1 MNPTIIFHIGLEKT
15 GTDSFQHF
23 CKANRRALLEQSVL
37 YPTKSLAFA
46 EQSHGPLV
54 ACYLPYRDLSVAPG
68 RARADVLAS
77 LHAEIARAKP
87 KTALISAEHF
97 SSRFREA
104 EIEQLARDF
113 ADYPCQIAVVVR
125 EHGARIRSAY
135 AQTILAGRTPSFED
149 YCDEVLDPE
158 HRYVRYRATIE
169 PWDRVFGRA
178 AMRVLSLAPGTNAV
192 DMLCKTLIPQAA
204 MRTDMAYWENRSLG
218 ASAVEALRQVN
229 LALPAHEPQRR
240 DLMGRLK
247 WLLLRLARLRIRAL
261 IARAAGDRPQGR
273 FRMSERNRAQLEEI
287 ARADRQWLNA
297 SYGVE
302 LDAPGADTAPPP
314 DEALAKALA
323 DQVQARLWVRLLMA
337 MR

>member
-23 CKANRRALLEQSVL
+23 CKANHRRLLEQSVL
-37 YPTKSLAFA
+37 YPTESLAFA
-46 EQSHGPLV
+46 GQSHGPLA
-54 ACYLPYRDLSVAPG
+54 ACYLPYPDLSIAPG

-77 LHAEIARAKP
+77 LRAEIARAKP
-87 KTALISAEHF
+87 KTVLISAEHF

-113 ADYPCQIAVVVR
+113 AGYSCQIAVVVR
-125 EHGARIRSAY
+125 EHAARIRSAY

-158 HRYVRYRATIE
+158 HRYVRYRATLE

-192 DMLCKTLIPQAA
+192 DMLCRMLLPTVKAPAA
-204 MRTDMAYWENRSLG
+204 TSYWDNRSLG
-218 ASAVEALRQVN
+218 ASAIEALRQVN
-229 LALPAHEPQRR
+229 LSLPSHEPQRR
-240 DLMGRLK
+240 DVMGRLK
-247 WLLLRLARLRIRAL
+247 WQLLRLARLRIRAL

-273 FRMSERNRAQLEEI
+273 FRMSERNRARLEEI
-287 ARADRQWLNA
+287 ASADRAWLA
-297 SYGVE
+297 ATYGVTLE
-302 LDAPGADTAPPP
+302 APDADAGTPP
-314 DEALAKALA
+314 DAALAQALA
-323 DQVQARLWVRLLMA
+323 DAVTARLWVRLLMA